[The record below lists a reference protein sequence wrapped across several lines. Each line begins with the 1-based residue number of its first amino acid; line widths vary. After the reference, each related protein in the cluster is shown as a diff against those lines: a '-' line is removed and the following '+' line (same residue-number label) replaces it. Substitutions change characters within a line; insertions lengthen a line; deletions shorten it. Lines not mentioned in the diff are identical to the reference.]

1 MYIMNVFF
9 PCCLEVVRNSIQ
21 HMYCTVCL
29 LQEDRD
35 LVVSVISDK
44 LSNVNESFTP
54 LTSSHVWRPNFLQ
67 VQYLLFLQLDLS

>member
-1 MYIMNVFF
+1 
-9 PCCLEVVRNSIQ
+9 
-21 HMYCTVCL
+21 MYCTVCL

-54 LTSSHVWRPNFLQ
+54 VASHVWRPNFLQ

>member
-9 PCCLEVVRNSIQ
+9 PCCLEVVPNSIQ

-54 LTSSHVWRPNFLQ
+54 VASHVWRPNFLQ